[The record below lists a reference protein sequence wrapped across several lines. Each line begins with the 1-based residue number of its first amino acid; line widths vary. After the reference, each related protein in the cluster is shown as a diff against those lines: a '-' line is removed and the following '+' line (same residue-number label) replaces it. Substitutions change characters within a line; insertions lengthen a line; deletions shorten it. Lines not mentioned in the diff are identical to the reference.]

1 MLRLQEVEERAAA
14 VGGVQA
20 HEDAGPGEAGPHG
33 ADRVAQRTP
42 RRPPG
47 CRVPRPQP
55 GKEEMVARLS
65 LHREEAEGGQVAVRA
80 VEPVE
85 EHALLLAMGGITE
98 GLDTSKSAAIV
109 VFAPDKAKLD
119 AAKAKKEAAK
129 AEKKADDAGVDE
141 DMDVDAD
148 DEDMEPDVQNFQIA
162 LEWLQRT
169 GDVESLLHLPNLV
182 FHEAGHVVFLPF
194 GRFMTVLGG
203 SLLQVL
209 VPVICAG
216 AFLLQHGN
224 RFACAVSLWWAGENL
239 VDLGPY
245 IADARAL
252 QLPLIG
258 GRTGAEVEG
267 HDWEYLLTTVGL
279 MSWDVPLGRLAH
291 FAGSVIM
298 LAALAWAA
306 ALVIQRRE
314 LTP

>member
-1 MLRLQEVEERAAA
+1 MPIVQVVTLVARIGRIALIAVLAILTIRFALSPLGRAA
-14 VGGVQA
+14 
-20 HEDAGPGEAGPHG
+20 
-33 ADRVAQRTP
+33 
-42 RRPPG
+42 
-47 CRVPRPQP
+47 
-55 GKEEMVARLS
+55 
-65 LHREEAEGGQVAVRA
+65 
-80 VEPVE
+80 
-85 EHALLLAMGGITE
+85 
-98 GLDTSKSAAIV
+98 
-109 VFAPDKAKLD
+109 
-119 AAKAKKEAAK
+119 
-129 AEKKADDAGVDE
+129 
-141 DMDVDAD
+141 
-148 DEDMEPDVQNFQIA
+148 
-162 LEWLQRT
+162 
-169 GDVESLLHLPNLV
+169 VESLLHLPNLV